1 MGAGWAR
8 LTGEKESTISVSR
21 FYVSS
26 NSDDNEINAKITI
39 VDPTHYIFSG
49 NGFELKGTVG
59 ELIDG
64 NGVSIK
70 IDSID
75 ASVGTTF
82 NISLVTRLKA
92 ITDLQKMFAVSDQG
106 KDTGILTLTVTGEN
120 PVLIRKY
127 LIALVKI
134 ILRRILLDRQLKIK
148 KLRFS

>member
-82 NISLVTRLKA
+82 NIS
-92 ITDLQKMFAVSDQG
+92 
-106 KDTGILTLTVTGEN
+106 
-120 PVLIRKY
+120 
-127 LIALVKI
+127 
-134 ILRRILLDRQLKIK
+134 
-148 KLRFS
+148 

>member
-120 PVLIRKY
+120 PVLIRKILDSISENY
-127 LIALVKI
+127 LAQNIA
-134 ILRRILLDRQLKIK
+134 RQAAQDQKA
-148 KLRFS
+148 